1 MRRIY
6 AFVISFT
13 LLAVNQALAGEKV
26 GYQNWIA
33 ELGGKTNE
41 AYTIADQNTSFG
53 AFCSG
58 EECLFYLRQGFNCT
72 PGVKYSVL
80 MNSPS
85 VSNAL
90 KMECT
95 MINGNIFQIL
105 SPFESVLKATQTGDT
120 IGFALALQ
128 SGAFAVT
135 QFSLLGAKTI
145 D

>member
-1 MRRIY
+1 
-6 AFVISFT
+6 
-13 LLAVNQALAGEKV
+13 
-26 GYQNWIA
+26 
-33 ELGGKTNE
+33 
-41 AYTIADQNTSFG
+41 
-53 AFCSG
+53 
-58 EECLFYLRQGFNCT
+58 
-72 PGVKYSVL
+72 